1 MNREEI
7 LETVADAIAE
17 VKEIPQKY
25 VTLDASFEELK
36 IDSLDAIEI
45 VFYLED
51 NLDVQIPDHAVR
63 AMQNVLQVVDGL
75 EILKRGEEIPKPAE
89 DPTDAATSP
98 QDNPLESGGM
108 QAEASQN

>member
-45 VFYLED
+45 VFFLED
-51 NLDVQIPDHAVR
+51 KLDVQIPDHAVR

-75 EILKRGEEIPKPAE
+75 ELLKRGEEIPKPVE
-89 DPTDAATSP
+89 DPTDAASKPTDSSL
-98 QDNPLESGGM
+98 DSGGL
-108 QAEASQN
+108 QAGAGQN